1 MQRALDVDVEVQK
14 RASTSLLVIA
24 ARREVGALHVAD
36 TVIVRRK
43 TLPRGNRERGG
54 NKARVTE
61 SLGRARGLRQV

>member
-1 MQRALDVDVEVQK
+1 MQRALDVDVEVQQ

-24 ARREVGALHVAD
+24 ARREMGALHVD
-36 TVIVRRK
+36 TAIVRRK
-43 TLPRGNRERGG
+43 TLPRGNREWGG